1 MVGEGKGKAVVRQLA
16 QAFALTLG
24 AGIRILF
31 VGRTPFLFRPTCS
44 FLPQILTT
52 SSLPAK
58 TLGPGKC
65 LNLAKFRA
73 ILLFS

>member
-1 MVGEGKGKAVVRQLA
+1 MLGEGKGKAVVRQRA

-24 AGIRILF
+24 AGIRILC
-31 VGRTPFLFRPTCS
+31 VGRSPFLFRQTCS
-44 FLPQILTT
+44 FLLQILTT

-58 TLGPGKC
+58 PLGPGKF
-65 LNLAKFRA
+65 LNLAKFRS

>member
-1 MVGEGKGKAVVRQLA
+1 MVGKRKGKAVVRQLA
-16 QAFALTLG
+16 QAFTRTLG

-58 TLGPGKC
+58 PLGPGEISQFGK
-65 LNLAKFRA
+65 
-73 ILLFS
+73 I